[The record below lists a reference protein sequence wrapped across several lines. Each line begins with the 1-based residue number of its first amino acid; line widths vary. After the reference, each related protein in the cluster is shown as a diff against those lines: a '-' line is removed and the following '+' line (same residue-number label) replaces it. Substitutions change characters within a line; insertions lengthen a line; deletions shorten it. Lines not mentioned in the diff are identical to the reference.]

1 MRRAAVA
8 ACLALAGP
16 AALAQVACDVAVTPL
31 AFGIYDTLGTL
42 DNRVNGD
49 VAIDCRLLNPNAAQ
63 RISYSIA
70 IGAGNSGSFA
80 RRTMRSLGRADLLAY
95 NVYLNSVSPA
105 TVWGDGTGGAVAAT
119 GSITVNKNTP
129 RRPVSLPMIGVIPA
143 RQPVGA
149 GVYGDTLTV
158 TITWN

>member
-1 MRRAAVA
+1 MNRTVVA

-16 AALAQVACDVAVTPL
+16 GAIAQVACNLAVTPL
-31 AFGIYDTLGTL
+31 AFGVYDTLGAL

-49 VAIDCRLLNPNAAQ
+49 ITIDCRLLNPNAAQ

-70 IGAGNSGSFA
+70 IGAGNSGNFA
-80 RRTMRSLGRADLLAY
+80 QRTMQAPGRADLLGY

-105 TVWGDGTGGAVAAT
+105 TVWGDGTGGSVPAT
-119 GSITVNKNTP
+119 GSITVNKNSP

>member
-1 MRRAAVA
+1 MNRTVVA

-16 AALAQVACDVAVTPL
+16 GAIAQVACNLAVTPL
-31 AFGIYDTLGTL
+31 AFGVYDTLGAL

-49 VAIDCRLLNPNAAQ
+49 ITIDCRLLNPNAAQ

-70 IGAGNSGSFA
+70 IGAGNSGNFA
-80 RRTMRSLGRADLLAY
+80 QRTMQAPGRADLLGY

-105 TVWGDGTGGAVAAT
+105 TVWGDGTGGSVPAT

>member
-1 MRRAAVA
+1 MKRTVAA
-8 ACLALAGP
+8 ACLALAAPGTI
-16 AALAQVACDVAVTPL
+16 AQVACNLSVTPL
-31 AFGIYDTLGTL
+31 AFGVYDTLGAL

-49 VAIDCRLLNPNAAQ
+49 VAIDCRLLDPNAAQ

-80 RRTMRSLGRADLLAY
+80 QRTMRAPGRTDLLAY